1 MQFVRH
7 GPDIPERLLQ
17 AHEDRRVVFFCGAG
31 ISYPALL
38 PGFAELVDKL
48 YQALSV
54 TPNPVQ
60 QSAINTG
67 QFDTAI
73 GLLEADDIRGRE
85 GVRRKMAEILTPDLT
100 APSATA
106 THEALLTLAQD
117 REGRTRLITTN
128 FDRLFEEVRAA
139 KALSFPGFKAP
150 LLPVP
155 KAGWDGLVYLHGL
168 LPDAP
173 TASDLDRLVVSSGD
187 FGLAYLTERWAA
199 RFVSELFRTFT
210 VCFVGYSINDPMLR
224 YMMDAL
230 AADRLRGESPPE
242 MFAFGSY
249 SKGKEVDRSN
259 EWKAKN
265 VTPILYREPQRHNH
279 TYLHKTLRAWAE
291 TYRDGV
297 RGKERIVVEC
307 AIARPLASTKQDDFV
322 GRMLWALSDPRGLPA
337 KRFAELDP
345 VPSLDW
351 LEPLSQEL
359 YRHADLGRF
368 RISAKS
374 DDPDKQGIAFS
385 LIHRPA
391 PYWQASQMAIVD
403 AGSRHS
409 RWDAVMFQLARWL
422 LRHLNDPK
430 LLIWA
435 IKRGGQLHDQLAC
448 LIEQH
453 LDDLDK
459 LANSGNTIELDRIRA
474 NAPNAIPRAAMRTL
488 WRLLLN
494 GQMKSRR
501 RDLSLYRWWD
511 QFKRDGLTASVRF
524 ALRETLRPCLSLREP
539 FRWSGEEDDNA
550 AESQDHI
557 KNIVEWEVVLASD
570 HIHSG
575 LRDLPK
581 NEQWTA
587 ALPELL
593 DDFSALL
600 RDALDLMRELGGV
613 DREHDHSY
621 FHQPSISNH
630 PQNKDFRDWTALIK
644 LARDAWLATAAKSPE
659 RARIVAEAWAHGPYP
674 VFQRLALFAATQERV
689 IPVRQALGWLLIDER
704 RWFWSEETRR
714 ETMRLLVSLAPQ
726 LDGAMQAEL
735 EQAILTGP
743 PRELYRADIEP
754 DDWINILDH
763 GVWLRLAK
771 MTQAGATLS
780 VAGQSRFDALSAKY
794 PWQLSADESDEFP
807 IWMGGGWVGDR
818 DPWKPFTPI
827 PRMRRGVLNYL
838 LAHPV
843 LEDSQQDDWRKL
855 CSEMFQATVYALC
868 KLAQQNNWPIDR
880 WRDALQAWGEEKL
893 RDRSWRFMAPVVVGA
908 PDDLVQALSH
918 GIGWWLQAVAKTFT
932 GHEDHFLTLAQRIL
946 QLDFEN
952 DGDSDDLVG
961 RAINHPIGHVTQ
973 ALLDWW
979 YRQEPDDGQGLP
991 ESIKPI
997 FTALC
1002 DTQVAKFR
1010 HGRVLLAA
1018 HTVSLFRVDKAWS
1031 EQHLLPLLDWNCS
1044 ETEAQAA
1051 WEGFLWSP
1059 RLYRPLMEAI
1069 KSAFL
1074 DTVNY
1079 FAKLG
1084 KHKEQF
1090 AAFLTFAALDPGD
1103 TFTIAQLA
1111 AAIRALPADGLL
1123 ESAQALV
1130 RALEGAGNQR
1140 EDYWENRVLP
1150 FWEKVWPKSNDQA
1163 SNANAESL
1171 ARLCVAAGG
1180 EFPSAMATVGNWLR
1194 VVQHPDYVIHRLQE
1208 SGLSA
1213 RFPEDALRLLFV
1225 ILGDQPSWLSP
1236 ELRQC
1241 LDAIGQAAPNL
1252 RQDHRFM
1259 RVDELARR
1267 FGV

>member
-17 AHEDRRVVFFCGAG
+17 AHEDGRVVFFCGAG
-31 ISYPALL
+31 ISYPARL
-38 PGFAELVDKL
+38 PGFSGLVDRL

-54 TPNPVQ
+54 TPNLVQ
-60 QSAINTG
+60 QSAIKAG

-73 GLLEADDIRGRE
+73 GLLEGDVVGGRGM
-85 GVRRKMAEILTPDLT
+85 VRSALATILTPNLS
-100 APSATA
+100 APNATA
-106 THEALLTLAQD
+106 THEALLTLAQN

-139 KALSFPGFKAP
+139 KSLSFPDFKAP

-155 KAGWDGLVYLHGL
+155 KTRWDGLVYLHGL
-168 LPDAP
+168 LPVTT
-173 TASDLDRLVVSSGD
+173 TAGDLDRLVVSSGD

-199 RFVSELFRTFT
+199 RFVSELFRNFT
-210 VCFVGYSINDPMLR
+210 VCFVGYSINDPVLR

-230 AADRLRGESPPE
+230 AADRLLGESPPE

-249 SKGKEVDRSN
+249 SRGKEVDRAS

-265 VTPILYREPQRHNH
+265 VTPILYREHQHH
-279 TYLHKTLRAWAE
+279 AYLHKMLRAWAN

-322 GRMLWALSDPRGLPA
+322 GRMLWALSDPGGLPA

-368 RISAKS
+368 GVPPQAAV
-374 DDPDKQGIAFS
+374 DDKLSYS
-385 LIHRPA
+385 LTSRPA
-391 PYWQASQMAIVD
+391 PYPLAPWMAIVN
-403 AGSRHS
+403 AGPRNI
-409 RWDAVMFQLARWL
+409 RWDAVMSQLAHWL
-422 LRHLNDPK
+422 LRHLDDPK
-430 LLIWA
+430 LLIWL
-435 IKRGGQLHDQLAC
+435 IKRGGQLHDQLIW
-448 LIEQH
+448 LIERR
-453 LDDLDK
+453 LDELDK
-459 LANSGNTIELDRIRA
+459 LANDGNTTELDRIRA
-474 NAPNAIPRAAMRTL
+474 SAPNAIPRPAMRTL

-494 GQMKSRR
+494 GHVRSGL
-501 RDLSLYRWWD
+501 RDLSLYRWRD
-511 QFKRDGLTASVRF
+511 QFKRDGLTASVRL
-524 ALRETLRPCLSLREP
+524 ALRETLTPCLSLREP
-539 FRWSGEEDDNA
+539 FRWSGADGDDEA
-550 AESQDHI
+550 QDRI
-557 KNIVEWEVVLASD
+557 KGIVEWEVVLASD
-570 HIHSG
+570 HVHSA
-575 LRDLPK
+575 LRDMPK

-593 DDFSALL
+593 DNFSALL

-613 DREHDHSY
+613 DSENDHSY
-621 FHQPSISNH
+621 VHQPSISDH
-630 PQNKDFRDWTALIK
+630 SQNKDFHDWTALIE
-644 LARDAWLATAAKSPE
+644 LTRDAWLSAAMKSPE
-659 RARIVAEAWAHGPYP
+659 RARIVAETWAHGAYP
-674 VFQRLALFAATQERV
+674 VFRRLTLFAAAQERV
-689 IPVRQALGWLLIDER
+689 IPLRQALDWLLAEER
-704 RWFWSEETRR
+704 RWLWSEETRR

-726 LDGAMQAEL
+726 LDATMLNEL
-735 EQAILTGP
+735 EHAILSGP
-743 PRELYRADIEP
+743 PRDLYRTDIEP
-754 DDWINILDH
+754 DAWNNIVDH

-771 MTQAGATLS
+771 MAQAGATLS
-780 VAGQSRFDALSAKY
+780 QAARSRLDALSAQY
-794 PWQLSADESDEFP
+794 PWQLAADESDEFP

-827 PRMRRGVLNYL
+827 PRTRRGVLNYL

-855 CSEMFQATVYALC
+855 CSEMFQATAYALC
-868 KLAQQNNWPIDR
+868 KLAQQNNWPVER
-880 WRDALQAWGEEKL
+880 WRDALQAWAEEKL
-893 RDRSWRFMAPVVVGA
+893 RDRSWHFMAPVVVGA

-918 GIGWWLQAVAKTFT
+918 GIGWWLQAVAKTFES
-932 GHEDHFLTLAQRIL
+932 HEHHFLTLAQRIL
-946 QLDFEN
+946 QLDFDD
-952 DGDSDDLVG
+952 DGDTDDPVF
-961 RAINHPIGHVTQ
+961 RAINHPVGHVTQ

-979 YRQEPDDGQGLP
+979 YRREPDDGQGLP
-991 ESIKPI
+991 KSIKPI

-1018 HTVSLFRVDKAWS
+1018 HALSLFRVDKAWS
-1031 EQHLLPLLDWNCS
+1031 EQHLLPLLDWNRS

-1069 KSAFL
+1069 KPAL
-1074 DTVNY
+1074 LVTVNHY
-1079 FAKLG
+1079 SQLG
-1084 KHKEQF
+1084 KHNEQF

-1111 AAIRALPADGLL
+1111 TAIRALPADGLR

-1130 RALEGAGNQR
+1130 RALEGAGDQR
-1140 EDYWENRVLP
+1140 EDYWKNRVLP
-1150 FWEKVWPKSNDQA
+1150 FWEKIWPKSNDQA
-1163 SNANAESL
+1163 SSTNAESL

-1208 SGLSA
+1208 SGLST
-1213 RFPEDALRLLFV
+1213 RFPEDALRLLV
-1225 ILGDQPSWLSP
+1225 TILGDQPSWLSQ

-1259 RVDELARR
+1259 RVDEVARKV
-1267 FGV
+1267 GI

>member
-1 MQFVRH
+1 MKFFRH

-31 ISYPALL
+31 ISYPARL
-38 PGFAELVDKL
+38 PGFSGLVDRL

-54 TPNPVQ
+54 SPNLVQ
-60 QSAINTG
+60 QSAIKAG

-73 GLLEADDIRGRE
+73 GLLEADVVGGRGK
-85 GVRRKMAEILTPDLT
+85 VRSELATILTPNLT
-100 APSATA
+100 APNATA
-106 THEALLTLAQD
+106 THEALLTLAQN

-139 KALSFPGFKAP
+139 KSLSFPDFKAP

-155 KAGWDGLVYLHGL
+155 KTRWDGLVYLHGL
-168 LPDAP
+168 LPV
-173 TASDLDRLVVSSGD
+173 TATAGDLDRLVVSSGD

-199 RFVSELFRTFT
+199 RFVSELFRNFT
-210 VCFVGYSINDPMLR
+210 VCFVGYSINDPVLR

-230 AADRLRGESPPE
+230 AADRLLGESPPE
-242 MFAFGSY
+242 MFAFGSH
-249 SKGKEVDRSN
+249 SKGKEVDRAS

-265 VTPILYREPQRHNH
+265 VTPILYREHQHH
-279 TYLHKTLRAWAE
+279 AYLHKTLRAWAN

-322 GRMLWALSDPRGLPA
+322 GRMLWALSDPGGSPA

-351 LEPLSQEL
+351 LEPLSEEL

-368 RISAKS
+368 SVPPKTAV
-374 DDPDKQGIAFS
+374 DDKLAYS
-385 LIHRPA
+385 LINRPTPYPLA
-391 PYWQASQMAIVD
+391 PWMRIVD
-403 AGSRHS
+403 AGHRSS
-409 RWDAVMFQLARWL
+409 GWDAVMFQLARWL
-422 LRHLNDPK
+422 LRHLDDPK
-430 LLIWA
+430 LLIWL
-435 IKRGGQLHDQLAC
+435 IKRGGQLHDQLIW
-448 LIEQH
+448 LIERRFDE
-453 LDDLDK
+453 LGK
-459 LANSGNTIELDRIRA
+459 LASGGGTTELDRIRA
-474 NAPNAIPRAAMRTL
+474 NAPNAIPRPAMRTL

-494 GQMKSRR
+494 GHVRSGL
-501 RDLSLYRWWD
+501 RDLSLYRWRD
-511 QFKRDGLTASVRF
+511 QFKHDGLTASVRL
-524 ALRETLRPCLSLREP
+524 ALRETLTPCLLLREP
-539 FRWSGEEDDNA
+539 FRWSGADGDDEA
-550 AESQDHI
+550 QDRI
-557 KNIVEWEVVLASD
+557 KGIVEWEVVLASD
-570 HIHSG
+570 HVHSG
-575 LRDLPK
+575 LRDMPK
-581 NEQWTA
+581 NEQWTV

-613 DREHDHSY
+613 DSENDHSY
-621 FHQPSISNH
+621 VHQPSISDH
-630 PQNKDFRDWTALIK
+630 SQNKDFHDWTALIE
-644 LARDAWLATAAKSPE
+644 LTRDAWLSAAMKSPE
-659 RARIVAEAWAHGPYP
+659 RARIMAETWAHGAYP
-674 VFQRLALFAATQERV
+674 LFRRLALFAAAQERV
-689 IPVRQALGWLLIDER
+689 IPLRQALDWLLADER
-704 RWFWSEETRR
+704 RWLWSEETRR

-726 LDGAMQAEL
+726 VDATMLAEL
-735 EQAILTGP
+735 EQAILSGP
-743 PRELYRADIEP
+743 PRDLYHADIEP
-754 DDWINILDH
+754 DAWNNIVDH

-771 MTQAGATLS
+771 IAQAGATLS
-780 VAGQSRFDALSAKY
+780 QAGQSRFDALSAQY
-794 PWQLSADESDEFP
+794 PWQLAADESDEFP

-827 PRMRRGVLNYL
+827 PRTRRGVLNYL

-855 CSEMFQATVYALC
+855 CSEMFQATAYALC
-868 KLAQQNNWPIDR
+868 KLAQQDNWPVER
-880 WRDALQAWGEEKL
+880 WRDALQAWAEEKL
-893 RDRSWRFMAPVVVGA
+893 RHRSWHFMAPVVVGA
-908 PDDLVQALSH
+908 PDDLVEALSH
-918 GIGWWLQAVAKTFT
+918 GIGWWLQAVAKTFE

-946 QLDFEN
+946 QLDFDD
-952 DGDSDDLVG
+952 DGDTDDPVF
-961 RAINHPIGHVTQ
+961 RAINHPVGHVTQ

-979 YRQEPDDGQGLP
+979 YRREPDDGQGLP

-1002 DTQVAKFR
+1002 NTQVAKFR

-1018 HTVSLFRVDKAWS
+1018 HALSLFRVDKAWS
-1031 EQHLLPLLDWNCS
+1031 EQHLLPLLDWNRS

-1069 KSAFL
+1069 KPTLL
-1074 DTVNY
+1074 DTVNHY
-1079 FAKLG
+1079 SQLAK
-1084 KHKEQF
+1084 HNEQF

-1111 AAIRALPADGLL
+1111 TAIRALPADGLR

-1130 RALEGAGNQR
+1130 RALEGASDQR
-1140 EDYWENRVLP
+1140 EDYWKDRVLT
-1150 FWEKVWPKSNDQA
+1150 FWEKIWPKSNDQA
-1163 SNANAESL
+1163 SSTNAESL
-1171 ARLCVAAGG
+1171 ARLCVATGG
-1180 EFPSAMATVGNWLR
+1180 EFPSAMAAVGNWLR
-1194 VVQHPDYVIHRLQE
+1194 MVQHPDYVIHRLQE

-1213 RFPEDALRLLFV
+1213 RFPEDALRLLFTIV
-1225 ILGDQPSWLSP
+1225 GDQPSWLP
-1236 ELRQC
+1236 QELRQC

-1259 RVDELARR
+1259 RVDELARK
-1267 FGV
+1267 FGI